1 MKSLFLLLVLLGAL
15 ASPVTAKTLSRI
27 AAVVNDQIITTYQL
41 EKTLSQALAQN
52 PNSNQMTA
60 GQFDQLRSQVLEK
73 LINDKLLEQRIKE
86 LGLEVTDPEL
96 TAAIEDVQHKNNLSS
111 AALEQALA
119 AQGMSM
125 AQYRE
130 QLKTEILRYKLLG
143 REVNYKIMVTNNEV
157 RQYFRDHI
165 DEYRVSPKISLNQL
179 SFPLP
184 ADAQQREELIGHIA
198 EIRSRL
204 QNGED
209 FATVLADQQGSASG
223 SNMGELI
230 ETDLAQPLQD
240 ALIGLDPGDVSEPVE
255 MNDQLHIFQV
265 TARNPGDIHL
275 FDRVKG
281 EIEDKLRRQKT
292 DRRYEEWEQELRSN
306 ARVDI
311 RI

>member
-111 AALEQALA
+111 EALEQALA

-125 AQYRE
+125 ARYRE